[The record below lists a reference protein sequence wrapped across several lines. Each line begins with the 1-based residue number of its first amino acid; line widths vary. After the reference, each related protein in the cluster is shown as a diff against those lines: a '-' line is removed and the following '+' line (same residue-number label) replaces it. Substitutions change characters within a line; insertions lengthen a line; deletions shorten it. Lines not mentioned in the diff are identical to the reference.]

1 MSLGNLARLLKL
13 IQKTSQSTSERC
25 GRNLAMLANIIT
37 REFDDLPEFLATNV
51 TLGYAPK
58 IFLTMKL
65 PEEIMHGIAC
75 DDRTYI

>member
-37 REFDDLPEFLATNV
+37 REFDLPELLATNV
-51 TLGYAPK
+51 TSGYAPK

-65 PEEIMHGIAC
+65 PEEIIHGIAR